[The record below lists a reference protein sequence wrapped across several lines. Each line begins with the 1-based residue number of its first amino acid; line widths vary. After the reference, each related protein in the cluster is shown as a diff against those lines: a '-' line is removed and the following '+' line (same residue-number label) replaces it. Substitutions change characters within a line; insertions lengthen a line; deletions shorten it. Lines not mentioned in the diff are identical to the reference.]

1 MPDKAVN
8 KVIYGNNVL
17 IDITDTTAQASDVV
31 QGKDFYGA
39 DGIKTSGTAVVPS
52 KTSDLI
58 NDSGFITTE
67 TDPTVPAWAKASTKP
82 SYTAAEVGALPDTT
96 TIPSKTSDLTND
108 SGFITTE
115 TDPTVPAWAKASTKP
130 SYTASEVGAL
140 PDDTDIPSQISD
152 LTNDMVCDLGTPAF
166 NDDGSFS
173 LTQEQHTA
181 IMQMWNNGLCAVT
194 MTVDDTTYWAIKEGV
209 FTLNDMTFNIF
220 VGTWATVAIIPLVG
234 PYPTSGT
241 VAVGIMPNMPLGV
254 FFKVKD
260 LDGVEVD
267 DMISYGVQRYESVHS
282 VNNQTGQVVLTAS
295 DVGAVST
302 NTVGAASGVAPLN
315 ASSKI
320 DETYLPS
327 YVDDVIEGY
336 FYNGS
341 FYKESSHTTVITGES
356 GKIYVDLT
364 TDKTYRYSGSTFVEI
379 SSGTTVSVSRDLTTG
394 TKVATITVNGTGS
407 DIYAPTPP
415 TKVSD
420 LTNDSGFITGI
431 SSSDVTTALGYTPYN
446 STNPNSY
453 VDASGAA
460 SAAPVQSVNGQIG
473 TVVLDAEDVG
483 ALPDDTVIPSKTSDL
498 TNDSGFITGMTILSY
513 GSSTWQDFLDAYN
526 ANKVVYCR
534 ASSNSNPASGSQTR
548 LAFMAYVSNATNPTN
563 VEFQYYRSMSSH
575 SETQQGDEVYVYKL
589 ANNGTWTVT
598 VRKTSPN
605 IVAGTGLSRSYN
617 NDTVTLS
624 FDGTIP
630 TKTSDL
636 TNDSGFITTETDPTV
651 PSWAKASTKPSY
663 TASEVGA
670 LSDDTDIPSKIS
682 DLTNDQVYDLGTRT
696 LTTGGQ
702 ISLTSEEQSDIL
714 AMWNRG
720 ACAIRVTISDQT
732 YMLLKEQDI
741 TYFEIPLHVFSGA
754 WVGLDANGKAIS
766 KKIALAVSTLVNY
779 PIATYAEV
787 NDVVSVNG
795 HTGTVSL
802 DAFDVGALS
811 SDTDIFKVK
820 QSVLSDDEDD
830 YHTLL
835 MGEYERLER
844 NTFNPITTNAWA
856 YVHKYFSC
864 QPSTGTIRAN
874 IFKGELNGTISSD
887 TTAVT
892 QTASD
897 NSTKVATTAFVKSQ
911 GYLTLSDL
919 PVWDGS
925 VT

>member
-31 QGKDFYGA
+31 QGKDFYGS
-39 DGIKTSGTAVVPS
+39 DGIKTSGTAVIPS

-67 TDPTVPAWAKASTKP
+67 ADPTVPS
-82 SYTAAEVGALPDTT
+82 
-96 TIPSKTSDLTND
+96 
-108 SGFITTE
+108 
-115 TDPTVPAWAKASTKP
+115 WAKASTKP

-140 PDDTDIPSQISD
+140 PDDTDIPSKISD
-152 LTNDMVCDLGTPAF
+152 LTNDMVYDLGTPTLNENGFF
-166 NDDGSFS
+166 N
-173 LTQEQHTA
+173 LTQEQYTA
-181 IMQMWNNGLCAVT
+181 IMQMWNSGLCAVT
-194 MTVDDTTYWAIKEGV
+194 ITVDGMKYWAIKETV
-209 FTLNDMTFNIF
+209 VTLSNMEFNYF
-220 VGTWATVAIIPLVG
+220 VGTWASVDGLGFPISGTAAVAIE
-234 PYPTSGT
+234 TSLPIG
-241 VAVGIMPNMPLGV
+241 G

-260 LDGVEVD
+260 LDGIEVD
-267 DMISYGVQRYESVHS
+267 DMISYGVQRYESVNS

-302 NTVGAASGVAPLN
+302 SAIGAASGVVPLN

-336 FYNGS
+336 FYNGN
-341 FYKESSHTTVITGES
+341 FYKESSHTTVITGEV

-364 TDKTYRYSGSTFVEI
+364 TDKTYRYGGSTFVEI

-446 STNPNSY
+446 SMNPNSY

-460 SAAPVQSVNGQIG
+460 SAAPVQSVNGQTG

-589 ANNGTWTVT
+589 ANTGTWTVT
-598 VRKTSPN
+598 VRKASPN
-605 IVAGTGLSRSYN
+605 IVAGTGLSRSYS

-624 FDGTIP
+624 LDGTIP

-636 TNDSGFITTETDPTV
+636 TNDSGFITGVSSSDITTALGYTPYNSTNPNGYVNTAGASAAAPVQSVNGQTGTVVLDAEDVGALPDNTVIPSKTSDLTNDSGFITTEADPTV
-651 PSWAKASTKPSY
+651 PSWAKAPTKPSY
-663 TASEVGA
+663 TALEVGA
-670 LSDDTDIPSKIS
+670 LPNNTVIPSKTS
-682 DLTNDQVYDLGTRT
+682 DLTND
-696 LTTGGQ
+696 
-702 ISLTSEEQSDIL
+702 
-714 AMWNRG
+714 
-720 ACAIRVTISDQT
+720 
-732 YMLLKEQDI
+732 
-741 TYFEIPLHVFSGA
+741 SG
-754 WVGLDANGKAIS
+754 
-766 KKIALAVSTLVNY
+766 
-779 PIATYAEV
+779 
-787 NDVVSVNG
+787 
-795 HTGTVSL
+795 
-802 DAFDVGALS
+802 F
-811 SDTDIFKVK
+811 
-820 QSVLSDDEDD
+820 
-830 YHTLL
+830 
-835 MGEYERLER
+835 
-844 NTFNPITTNAWA
+844 
-856 YVHKYFSC
+856 
-864 QPSTGTIRAN
+864 
-874 IFKGELNGTISSD
+874 
-887 TTAVT
+887 
-892 QTASD
+892 
-897 NSTKVATTAFVKSQ
+897 
-911 GYLTLSDL
+911 LTLSTL